1 MMSIM
6 VRNID
11 VTLLR
16 ALVTVADN
24 GGVGAAARALNLTQG
39 AVSQQLI
46 RLEALLGRKLLAR
59 DHKGARPTRAGQA
72 VMITA
77 RDIIALNDR
86 LWAEA
91 AATREPVRLGA
102 PPDIVSERLAG
113 LLRAFAERAPDQE
126 VSVMSA
132 PSAVLEQALAAGSLD
147 LALIQHPLDQDHG
160 QRLKVEPLVWIGARE
175 GRAWRSTP
183 IPVSISHKACLC
195 RPIASAALQVS
206 GAAWRPVL
214 DDEGLETTLAA
225 VRADLAVT
233 ATLKTLV
240 PDGVEILDG
249 GALPPLPLL
258 ATSLLRAP
266 GQPSKA
272 AQLLAEVLAEG
283 LTEA

>member
-6 VRNID
+6 TRNID
-11 VTLLR
+11 VALLR
-16 ALVTVADN
+16 ALVTTVDS

-46 RLEALLGRKLLAR
+46 RLETLLGRKLLAR
-59 DHKGARPTRAGQA
+59 DHKGARPTRAGHA
-72 VMITA
+72 VMATA
-77 RDIIALNDR
+77 REIIALNDQ

-91 AATREPVRLGA
+91 TATREPVRLGA
-102 PPDIVSERLAG
+102 PPDIVSARLAG

-126 VSVMSA
+126 VSVLSA

-147 LALIQHPLDQDHG
+147 LALAQHPLDQDHG

-195 RPIASAALQVS
+195 RPIVAAALEAS
-206 GAAWRPVL
+206 GATWRPVL

-233 ATLKTLV
+233 AALKTLV
-240 PDGVEILDG
+240 PDGVEILDVS
-249 GALPPLPLL
+249 ALPPLPLL
-258 ATSLLRAP
+258 ATSLLYAP
-266 GQPSKA
+266 GQTSKA
-272 AQLLAEVLAEG
+272 VQLLADVLVEDLA
-283 LTEA
+283 TA